1 MDRLGVGVIGL
12 GVFGERHA
20 RIYASMPEVR
30 LVAVCSRSADRGQ
43 EVAGR
48 LGFLRHYMDMTDLLA
63 DPEVDA
69 VSITTEPVRHAEMAL
84 TALQAGK
91 HVLLEKPIATNLA
104 DAGRLVQAAQGA
116 PGQLMIGHTLRFDMR
131 YAALKEQVASGRL
144 GHICSIYARRNGL
157 RSLFQ
162 RKPLLQPMLDSGIH
176 DIDLMHW
183 MIEDDVQRVYGL
195 HNNNLEA
202 HRPDTCWGMMRFQG
216 GAIGVIESSMIMPDY
231 AAVSFD
237 ASMEIIGDKGVAH
250 LRVPE
255 QGVAFW
261 LEDRT
266 SAPDLGTWAALRDQ
280 PVGALCEE
288 LRYFVTNARTGIR
301 VAHGTPDQALQAL
314 RVALAIIESAD
325 KGGEIFLES

>member
-1 MDRLGVGVIGL
+1 MDRLGVGIIGL

-20 RIYASMPEVR
+20 RIYASMPEAR

-43 EVAGR
+43 EIAGR
-48 LGFLRHYMDMTDLLA
+48 YGFLRRYTDVA
-63 DPEVDA
+63 DFLVDREVDA
-69 VSITTEPVRHAEMAL
+69 VSITTEPARHAKMAL
-84 TALQAGK
+84 AALQAGK

-104 DAGRLVQAAQGA
+104 DAGRLVQAAQGM
-116 PGQLMIGHTLRFDMR
+116 PGQLMIGHTLRFDVR

-144 GHICSIYARRNGL
+144 GCVASIYARRNGL
-157 RSLFQ
+157 GSLFR
-162 RKPLLQPMLDSGIH
+162 RKPFLQPMLDSGIH
-176 DIDLMHW
+176 DIDLIHW

-202 HRPDTCWGMMRFQG
+202 HRPDTCWAMMRFQG
-216 GAIGVIESSMIMPDY
+216 GAIGVIESSMIMPDH

-255 QGVAFW
+255 QTVAFW
-261 LEDRT
+261 LEERT
-266 SAPDLGTWAALRDQ
+266 AAPDLGTWAALRDQ

-288 LRYFVTNARTGIR
+288 LRYFVACVRAGSR
-301 VAHGTPDQALQAL
+301 VAHGTPDQAFWAL
-314 RVALAIIESAD
+314 RVALAAIESAE
-325 KGGEIFLES
+325 KGGEIVLA